1 MKSGDNLMNLTS
13 NSLLSKRSFRALLST
28 LAMVLPV
35 AAQASFVV
43 EEGQVVGTQFLTAT
57 GDTGLVELGGT
68 IETNSVF
75 GIGPAGAFGLLTIQ
89 NDGTIL
95 TDGVVG
101 IVGTPGSLVT
111 NNGLIQS
118 TGGVA
123 AHGIATTGAGS
134 AGATVVNNGLI
145 VTSGAGSYGIASGVA
160 GSSNVNNGL
169 IMTTGASAGGMVAGA
184 ANVSLT
190 NKGTILATGTGS
202 RGIAVGAANAVVTN
216 GGTIIANSDPTSV
229 AILLGSSDGTLNL
242 LRRSNIQGAVAVAAP
257 STLNVQKG
265 LNLALTV
272 TPLSLVG
279 GFPTINTEGAPYA
292 TSGNLIAV
300 VDRTGFAMEVDIL
313 DDLTAVVMNNL
324 GSQYCFDCNDCCDTY
339 QFNNDWKGW
348 VRGFGSYRER
358 RTQHRT
364 VRFYN
369 GLEGG
374 MAGVEMPVFCDWT
387 LGLFGGGSYGDAHTK
402 HHTHV
407 LKNTSGFGGL
417 YLDGDI
423 CGNFVRFAITGG
435 SLNQRS
441 RRKVMNNTV
450 EGGYEFARTKF
461 NGGFVAPELRFGRE
475 FCLFGFDLIAS
486 ADVRY
491 SGLFLDRYNEHG
503 SETNFRV
510 KGHDVN
516 IITTSSELAVPITF
530 EACGSCMTVVPY
542 AGLEGRYRL
551 GSKKLHGELLE
562 QSIVFTDGSWN
573 DIGIAF
579 VGIRSCKEMDCGL
592 SLLLD
597 LEADFDNK
605 KSALIRG
612 GLKAEMAF

>member
-1 MKSGDNLMNLTS
+1 MNLKS
-13 NSLLSKRSFRALLST
+13 NSLLSKRAFRALLSS
-28 LAMVLPV
+28 LAMVMPM

-43 EEGQVVGTQFLTAT
+43 EEGQVVGTQFLTVT

-68 IETNSVF
+68 IETSSTG
-75 GIGPAGAFGLLTIQ
+75 GIIPVGAGLLTIT
-89 NDGTIL
+89 NN
-95 TDGVVG
+95 GVITTTGATVIG
-101 IVGTPGSLVT
+101 IGVSPGSLAT
-111 NNGLIQS
+111 NNGLIQ
-118 TGGVA
+118 
-123 AHGIATTGAGS
+123 TTGAGAVGIFIPVAAPAS
-134 AGATVVNNGLI
+134 PSTVYNNGLI
-145 VTSGAGSYGIASGVA
+145 ITSGAGAAGIASTAA
-160 GSSNVNNGL
+160 GTNITNNGDIL
-169 IMTTGASAGGMVAGA
+169 TAGAGASGIGSTADAVKITNKGNIVVTGASSAGIGA
-184 ANVSLT
+184 LGT
-190 NKGTILATGTGS
+190 NAS
-202 RGIAVGAANAVVTN
+202 VTN
-216 GGTIIANSDPTSV
+216 GGTIIATTNPNNI
-229 AILLGSSDGTLNL
+229 AIALGSSNATLNL
-242 LRRSNIQGAVAVAAP
+242 LRRSNIQGAVAVALP

-272 TPLSLVG
+272 TPLSG
-279 GFPTINTEGAPYA
+279 AGAFTTINTEGAPYA

-339 QFNNDWKGW
+339 QFDNDWKGW

-374 MAGVEMPVFCDWT
+374 MAGVEMPIFCDWT

-475 FCLFGFDLIAS
+475 FCLLGFDLIAS

-516 IITTSSELAVPITF
+516 IITTSSELALPITF

-562 QSIVFTDGSWN
+562 QSIIFTDGSWN

-579 VGIRSCKEMDCGL
+579 VGVRSCKEMDCGL